1 MVCRGKPGDDLVLS
15 RLIECVERVGGER
28 VEVVLD
34 EETARRGR
42 APGLKKQEKKQG
54 KKQGQGTKIGEMS
67 VDFLVCVG
75 GDGTILRTLHYLK
88 GSTPVLGVNMG
99 ALGFLAAVQPED
111 AVSTLSGLLDRGF
124 EVERRERLSV
134 SVAES
139 AAGAGAGGGRVGAG
153 EGRAGAGAGAG
164 AGKGEKEGEK
174 VPYAMNEAVVVT
186 SKPGKM
192 LHFSISVDGDE
203 LEQLRADGV
212 VFATPT
218 GSTAY
223 AMSAGGPIVDPK
235 LNAAIIVPI
244 APFKL
249 SARPTVVNI
258 DTTINLELLGAKEA
272 ELVVDGQFYRK
283 IGREDRISITRGE
296 PAFFVKIRDKHFLR
310 LHDKLRIEDEK

>member
-1 MVCRGKPGDDLVLS
+1 M
-15 RLIECVERVGGER
+15 
-28 VEVVLD
+28 
-34 EETARRGR
+34 
-42 APGLKKQEKKQG
+42 
-54 KKQGQGTKIGEMS
+54 
-67 VDFLVCVG
+67 
-75 GDGTILRTLHYLK
+75 
-88 GSTPVLGVNMG
+88 
-99 ALGFLAAVQPED
+99 
-111 AVSTLSGLLDRGF
+111 
-124 EVERRERLSV
+124 
-134 SVAES
+134 
-139 AAGAGAGGGRVGAG
+139 
-153 EGRAGAGAGAG
+153 
-164 AGKGEKEGEK
+164 
-174 VPYAMNEAVVVT
+174 PYAMNEAVVVT

-192 LHFSISVDGDE
+192 LHFSILVDGDE